1 MSEAASGAVEKLRGS
16 TVINEIKKAG
26 VRHILSVPDLHTSK
40 GLLHP
45 IAVDPEF
52 KLIRVCKEDEILG
65 IAAGLTYG
73 NLRSLMLVQYTG
85 FLYAMNAIRGV
96 AIAMNE
102 PRGVIAALCPDE
114 APLLGLISIMAPAIA
129 MGNSCVLIPSDTAP
143 LSATDLYQVLET
155 SDLPAGVVNIVTGSH
170 MDLAKPLSGHMDVD
184 AVWSCSAHPLS
195 ALIETESAGNLKR
208 TWVNQGRARD
218 WYGSEAE
225 GRAFL
230 RQATDVKTVW
240 VPYGE

>member
-1 MSEAASGAVEKLRGS
+1 
-16 TVINEIKKAG
+16 
-26 VRHILSVPDLHTSK
+26 
-40 GLLHP
+40 
-45 IAVDPEF
+45 
-52 KLIRVCKEDEILG
+52 
-65 IAAGLTYG
+65 
-73 NLRSLMLVQYTG
+73 
-85 FLYAMNAIRGV
+85 
-96 AIAMNE
+96 
-102 PRGVIAALCPDE
+102 
-114 APLLGLISIMAPAIA
+114 MAPAIA

-184 AVWSCSAHPLS
+184 AVWSFSAHPLS